1 MTIKANGKEV
11 SLKERVSVRELLDIK
26 KVEMPEYVTV
36 QVNDDIIPRESFET
50 TFLEDGDVV
59 EFLYFMGGG
68 SGVWVLQM
76 SSLKGIQ
83 GILS

>member
-68 SGVWVLQM
+68 SGVWALQM